1 MAYYH
6 NLTTIDIAHKDYLIK
21 YYQSNLNSNEYIL
34 FNHSTKEEELIFFVR
49 KDENLLLFIEE
60 LFQIYLKDTNWRFH
74 FSERSFSIP
83 EVDLFMLISTWGK
96 NWIDT
101 ISWPFFVDEER
112 LWEIKKKGITKCYDL
127 LLSFENTLPF

>member
-60 LFQIYLKDTNWRFH
+60 LFQIYLKDTN
-74 FSERSFSIP
+74 
-83 EVDLFMLISTWGK
+83 
-96 NWIDT
+96 
-101 ISWPFFVDEER
+101 
-112 LWEIKKKGITKCYDL
+112 
-127 LLSFENTLPF
+127 